1 METLEK
7 TVNGKTL
14 RFLNT
19 EAFDQE
25 DWAALSASPSPARNL
40 CLSLSDLDKLP
51 CFSAPEALLL
61 TGGSPGPAGFAPLYA
76 AKGLKALVLDYEETD
91 SDEDGIRLD
100 RLPQLDCVLSRS
112 NLNIYHLSEASG
124 PTVEVSN
131 IWHSGKAVKIT
142 LAPGMEFARRQHFVF
157 FSVEGEGPTA
167 VGIMEILHPIQAAL
181 NELDKRYS
189 SQLDRIAII
198 PICVSDEAR
207 RERRYVSLK
216 KRYADLRLRINWAGF
231 VRATP
236 EQRRRLC
243 LENLR
248 ASAAYIAKK
257 DATFHL
263 EEFLADLTAITDS

>member
-1 METLEK
+1 MEILEK

-19 EAFDQE
+19 EAFDLE
-25 DWAALSASPSPARNL
+25 DWAALTASPSPARNL
-40 CLSLSDLDKLP
+40 CLSLSDLDRLS

-61 TGGSPGPAGFAPLYA
+61 TGGDPGPAGFAPLYA

-100 RLPQLDCVLSRS
+100 RLPELDYVLSRS
-112 NLNIYHLSEASG
+112 NLNIYHLSETSG
-124 PTVEVSN
+124 PIIEVRN
-131 IWHSGKAVKIT
+131 FWRGGKAVNIT
-142 LAPGMEFARRQHFVF
+142 LAPGMELARRQYFTF
-157 FSVEGEGPTA
+157 FSVEGESPAAG
-167 VGIMEILHPIQAAL
+167 GIMEILNPIQAAL
-181 NELDKRYS
+181 NKMDKRYS

-198 PICVSDEAR
+198 PLCVSDPTVP
-207 RERRYVSLK
+207 ERRYVSLK
-216 KRYADLRLRINWAGF
+216 KRCADLRLRIDWAGF
-231 VRATP
+231 VLSTP

-257 DATFHL
+257 DASFHL

>member
-1 METLEK
+1 MEILEK

-19 EAFDQE
+19 EAFDLE
-25 DWAALSASPSPARNL
+25 DWAALTASPSPARNL

-51 CFSAPEALLL
+51 CFSSPEALLL
-61 TGGSPGPAGFAPLYA
+61 TGGSPGSAGFAPLYA

-100 RLPQLDCVLSRS
+100 RLPQLDYVLSRS
-112 NLNIYHLSEASG
+112 NLNIYHLSEVSS

-142 LAPGMEFARRQHFVF
+142 LAPGMELARRQHFVF
-157 FSVEGEGPTA
+157 FSVEGEGAAA
-167 VGIMEILHPIQAAL
+167 VKIMEILNPIQAAL
-181 NELDKRYS
+181 NEMDKRYS
-189 SQLDRIAII
+189 SKLDSIAII
-198 PICVSDEAR
+198 PLCVSDEAR

-216 KRYADLRLRINWAGF
+216 KRGADLRLRIDWADF
-231 VRATP
+231 VRAAP
-236 EQRRRLC
+236 ETRRYLC

-248 ASAAYIAKK
+248 ASAAYIAQK
-257 DATFHL
+257 DASFQL
-263 EEFLADLTAITDS
+263 EEFLADIAAITNP